1 MDGNSAP
8 ILRRRF
14 LNVAATALALPA
26 ILRICNAQTSQSA
39 PKLTTLLRADLQGQD
54 QTVQETLVSLLDLAP
69 AAGAPWHMHP
79 GAQEI
84 VFVLDGAV
92 VVEVGR
98 EEPKEL
104 GPGGITLIAAET
116 PHLVR
121 NRSDTTAARALNVYS
136 RADKQKP
143 FLVAL
148 KRAT

>member
-1 MDGNSAP
+1 
-8 ILRRRF
+8 
-14 LNVAATALALPA
+14 
-26 ILRICNAQTSQSA
+26 
-39 PKLTTLLRADLQGQD
+39 
-54 QTVQETLVSLLDLAP
+54 
-69 AAGAPWHMHP
+69 MHP
-79 GAQEI
+79 GTQEI

-92 VVEVGR
+92 VVEVGH

-104 GPGGITLIAAET
+104 GPGGITLIPAET